1 MTHDELLDR
10 MLYYTNNKAA
20 VAVFEHGTC
29 VAGILR
35 EDAVRP
41 FGEIAREMLRI
52 YENIPK
58 DGEGSPLGDFGL
70 QDMDD
75 GNTVIAFSDPWY
87 HYCTVRSKEEMA
99 IRPVVATSATEV
111 FLPAQQDRDIA
122 HRAEPVPREA
132 MLEALHGLAAR
143 AARSK
148 DAREKRIVRLWDP
161 RGHSLRVEV
170 KGR

>member
-10 MLYYTNNKAA
+10 LRYYTDNKAA

-29 VAGILR
+29 IAGILR
-35 EDAVRP
+35 EGTTRP
-41 FGEIAREMLRI
+41 FDEIAKQMI
-52 YENIPK
+52 AFFENAPR

-75 GNTVIAFSDPWY
+75 GNTVIAFLETWY
-87 HYCTVRSKEEMA
+87 HCCTVRSKEEMA
-99 IRPVVATSATEV
+99 IKPIVATSATE
-111 FLPAQQDRDIA
+111 FFQTEEQDRDIE
-122 HRAEPVPREA
+122 HRAAPAPREA

-148 DAREKRIVRLWDP
+148 DAREKKIVRLYDP
-161 RGHSLRVEV
+161 RND
-170 KGR
+170 

>member
-10 MLYYTNNKAA
+10 MKYYTDNKAA

-29 VAGILR
+29 VAGMLR
-35 EDAVRP
+35 EGATRP
-41 FGEIAREMLRI
+41 FDEIARAMLKV

-75 GNTVIAFSDPWY
+75 GNTVIAFSEPWY
-87 HYCTVRSKEEMA
+87 HYCTIRSKEEMVT
-99 IRPVVATSATEV
+99 RPVVATSATEV

-122 HRAEPVPREA
+122 HRAGPVQREA

-148 DAREKRIVRLWDP
+148 DAREKKIVRFYDP
-161 RGHSLRVEV
+161 RAT
-170 KGR
+170 